1 MKAAICLIIEDDHD
15 FSISYVLDV
24 LVWSTNYN
32 LSLHL
37 FFNNVSKLEL
47 IALYDSLMKEK
58 IYDLGIRKAK
68 IEDLQKSDKT
78 LPHHV
83 IYNYLLKNVKEKEV
97 VFFPYD
103 IIVPVNWLEDA
114 IYQKNKIKD
123 CIGIGIKTKNDLTI
137 TITHEAFS
145 KGLENKTEVC
155 FMPTRGKFNGPFIIE
170 KQILDA
176 KRGFK
181 VSENQYLFDNY
192 LYYAD
197 ENPNLKIILAKKIN
211 CFSIKT

>member
-1 MKAAICLIIEDDHD
+1 MKAAVCLIIEDENDY
-15 FSISYVLDV
+15 SIPYVLDV

-47 IALYDSLMKEK
+47 IALYDALNKDRV
-58 IYDLGIRKAK
+58 YDLGIRKAK
-68 IEDLQKSDKT
+68 ITDLQKSDRK
-78 LPHHV
+78 LLHYE
-83 IYNYLLKNVKEKEV
+83 IYNLLLKNVKEKEV
-97 VFFPYD
+97 VFFPQD
-103 IIVPVNWLEDA
+103 IIVPVNWLEDS

-123 CIGIGIKTKNDLTI
+123 CIAIGIKTNNDLTA
-137 TITHEAFS
+137 TITHEAIS

-170 KQILDA
+170 KPILDA
-176 KRGFK
+176 KKGFK
-181 VSENQYLFDNY
+181 QGEDKYQFDNY

-197 ENPNLKIILAKKIN
+197 ENPTLKIILAKKVN